1 MANNY
6 LKLSLLVD
14 KLAPVESGEMLTR
27 SESLISGL
35 SMVAIHRLYGA
46 GTRVL
51 SWVIPFVTGD
61 ATSLQNAQDEALAI
75 SRELTTYTDKKPAV
89 SSWNFC
95 DMANVPVVGFA
106 N

>member
-6 LKLSLLVD
+6 LKLSLVVD
-14 KLAPVESGEMLTR
+14 KLAPVESSDMLTK
-27 SESLISGL
+27 STTLINGL
-35 SMVAIHRLYGA
+35 SMVAIHRLFGA

-51 SWVIPFVTGD
+51 SWVIPFDTGD
-61 ATSLQNAQDEALAI
+61 ESSLKNAQDEALAI
-75 SRELTTYTDKKPAV
+75 SRELSTYTDKEPAV

-95 DMANVPVVGFA
+95 NLANVPVIGFA